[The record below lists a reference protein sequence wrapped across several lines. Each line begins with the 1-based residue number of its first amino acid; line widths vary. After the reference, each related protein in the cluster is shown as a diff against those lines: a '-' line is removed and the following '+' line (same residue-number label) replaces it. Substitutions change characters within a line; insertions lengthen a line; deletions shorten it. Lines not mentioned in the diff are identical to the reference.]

1 MQNKIL
7 LKKQNDEMIF
17 EMYEQG
23 RYPYSLK
30 FTDPKEFKFFG
41 LQLVQYV
48 ENKNEFL
55 CLIAYMIS
63 DEYKSLSLNI
73 SDMFKR
79 EPEGLEEKDVLS
91 KVYSDCDWV
100 YNNLSSE
107 NNDLIIAM
115 DKIIDLVKFLIESN
129 IIGNLDFGDTLFGLR
144 SEDLFHNIITKDMSD
159 ALYDAMERVN
169 NAR

>member
-7 LKKQNDEMIF
+7 FKKQDDEMIF
-17 EMYEQG
+17 EICEQG
-23 RYPYSLK
+23 RYPYSFK

-48 ENKNEFL
+48 ENRNEFL

-63 DEYKSLSLNI
+63 NDYKSLSLNI

-79 EPEGLEEKDVLS
+79 EPEGLEEKAILS
-91 KVYSDCDWV
+91 KVYADDNWV
-100 YNNLSSE
+100 YDNLSLK

-115 DKIIDLVKFLIESN
+115 DKIVTFIKFLVESN
-129 IIGNLDFGDTLFGLR
+129 ITGNLNFGDNLFGLG
-144 SEDLFHNIITKDMSD
+144 SEDLFYNIITKDMSD

-169 NAR
+169 K